1 MFSGKIK
8 YCCWLLALMI
18 TTMSCEREV
27 DYVKLPEFVQK
38 LVISS
43 FISPGDSISYI
54 TVSSNRRLFGEL
66 NPEENP
72 GNLIAWI
79 SDGFKEIQLD
89 TTKTGFKFFPED
101 MRIEEGKTYT
111 LRVISDKGLSAEGS
125 CTVPFKRKIEIEV
138 DTFRKVLTLPD
149 LTIQKV
155 LMADIFLN
163 DYEGEDNYYRIFGEQ
178 ETYDEKFIQTPSV
191 YRFYEMGETVF
202 TDTGWDGK
210 RSLINT
216 IQISEPALNDSSFLK
231 LYVQSTDKAYYSY
244 HKSLDNYS
252 KSRNPFAEN
261 SPVFS
266 NIKGGLGIFSAYTS
280 DTIIVRLK

>member
-8 YCCWLLALMI
+8 YCCWLLALI

-43 FISPGDSISYI
+43 FISPGDTISYI
-54 TVSSNRRLFGEL
+54 TVTSNRRLFGEL
-66 NPEENP
+66 NPDENP

-79 SDGFKEIQLD
+79 SDGFKEIQLV
-89 TTKTGFKFFPED
+89 TTKTGFKFFPVD

-111 LRVISDKGLSAEGS
+111 LRVISDKGLSAEAS

-149 LTIQKV
+149 LTIHKTF
-155 LMADIFLN
+155 MADIFLH
-163 DYEGEDNYYRIFGEQ
+163 DYAGEDNCYRIFGEQ
-178 ETYDEKFIQTPSV
+178 ETYNKEFNQSPSV
-191 YRFYEMGETVF
+191 YRFYEMGKTVF
-202 TDTGWDGK
+202 TDIGWDGK

-216 IQISEPALNDSSFLK
+216 IPITEPTLYDSSFLK
-231 LYVQSTDKAYYSY
+231 LYVLFTDKAYFSY
-244 HKSLDNYS
+244 HQSLDSYS
-252 KSRNPFAEN
+252 KNRNPFAEN

-266 NIKGGLGIFSAYTS
+266 NITGGLGIFSAYTS